1 MNYLKRK
8 ENNPKTIAKIKKR
21 IKYLEINLTKK
32 AKASYNKNNKILMKE
47 TKVGTSKWK
56 DIQSW
61 AGRIP
66 IKNVHATESN
76 Q

>member
-1 MNYLKRK
+1 
-8 ENNPKTIAKIKKR
+8 
-21 IKYLEINLTKK
+21 
-32 AKASYNKNNKILMKE
+32 MKE

>member
-1 MNYLKRK
+1 MAQIK
-8 ENNPKTIAKIKKR
+8 KKR
-21 IKYLEINLTKK
+21 IKYLEINLTRK

-47 TKVGTSKWK
+47 TKVDTSKWK

-61 AGRIP
+61 AGRIN